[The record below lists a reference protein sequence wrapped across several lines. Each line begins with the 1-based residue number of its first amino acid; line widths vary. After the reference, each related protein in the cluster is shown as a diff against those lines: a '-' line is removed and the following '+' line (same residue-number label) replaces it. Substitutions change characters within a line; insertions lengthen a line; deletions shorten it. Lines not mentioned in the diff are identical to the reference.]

1 MGLGLVFGLLSI
13 DSTHNGIG
21 DSRKL
26 SLFLRHIRVTA
37 PRLRLHRIAMAV
49 RYAVSTNAVPV
60 RVRDTNS
67 AARYMILRYCCNC
80 ISLI

>member
-1 MGLGLVFGLLSI
+1 MQSQADALSGQYHAHQII

-37 PRLRLHRIAMAV
+37 PRLRLHIK
-49 RYAVSTNAVPV
+49 
-60 RVRDTNS
+60 
-67 AARYMILRYCCNC
+67 
-80 ISLI
+80 

>member
-1 MGLGLVFGLLSI
+1 MLNISISSIYCLKTITHPSLLYYYIFIYLIYKDTFFNSI

-37 PRLRLHRIAMAV
+37 PRLRLHK
-49 RYAVSTNAVPV
+49 
-60 RVRDTNS
+60 
-67 AARYMILRYCCNC
+67 
-80 ISLI
+80 